1 MSYASASVLVTFD
14 ASSCE
19 ASLNAV
25 ENINTYEKSKMP
37 RGIERKIKSIL
48 YPHDRSLW
56 ESNLIAVIVIIAARR
71 LLRAMKNRPSQ

>member
-19 ASLNAV
+19 ASLNSN

-48 YPHDRSLW
+48 CPHDRIGIGSERSE
-56 ESNLIAVIVIIAARR
+56 ESIFEYDTKEIPR
-71 LLRAMKNRPSQ
+71 SSE